1 MDGYNA
7 RANTY
12 STTLS
17 SSARFVLLRPV
28 SFYLPPTPTGLNR
41 HSVSRML
48 EKEGEKESRCYFSVR
63 INILPIECFN
73 RV

>member
-41 HSVSRML
+41 HDVSRML
-48 EKEGEKESRCYFSVR
+48 ERERERERGYDPRVVATSR
-63 INILPIECFN
+63 LE
-73 RV
+73 

>member
-17 SSARFVLLRPV
+17 SSACRFVLLRPV

-41 HSVSRML
+41 HNVSRML
-48 EKEGEKESRCYFSVR
+48 GREREVTIQVVAISR
-63 INILPIECFN
+63 LE
-73 RV
+73 